1 MILQTF
7 DPYHWIIKK
16 VMEYDFKALYTKEL
30 ADRRHFNYPPYYKLI
45 KLVLLHKKS
54 DHLHKGASQ
63 LASQLK
69 KYLGNRVLGPEFT
82 IIPRIN
88 NYYQQQILLK
98 VENKLSVSK
107 VKEFIQNTINLW
119 TKKDYSKSI
128 RIKIDVDPL

>member
-1 MILQTF
+1 
-7 DPYHWIIKK
+7 
-16 VMEYDFKALYTKEL
+16 L
-30 ADRRHFNYPPYYKLI
+30 AR
-45 KLVLLHKKS
+45 
-54 DHLHKGASQ
+54 
-63 LASQLK
+63 QLK